1 MQRSCVADTTI
12 VHNHFLPMTTATLT
26 RFEMDLSDELV
37 PYLERED
44 LIKLADELSNY
55 GVETIEQFQDSF
67 YFRADSPDAIDEFVD
82 HIIEEVWCCELP
94 PFIVVDREATWRSA
108 LCFDFFTID
117 VNGET
122 FFFHNYF

>member
-1 MQRSCVADTTI
+1 
-12 VHNHFLPMTTATLT
+12 MTTATLT
-26 RFEMDLSDELV
+26 RFEQDLSDELV

-44 LIKLADELSNY
+44 LIKLADELNSY

-67 YFRADSPDAIDEFVD
+67 YFRADKYDAVDEFVD
-82 HIIEEVWCCELP
+82 HIIEEVWCLEIP
-94 PFIVVDREATWRSA
+94 YWVVVDREATWRSN

-122 FFFHNYF
+122 FFFHNHF